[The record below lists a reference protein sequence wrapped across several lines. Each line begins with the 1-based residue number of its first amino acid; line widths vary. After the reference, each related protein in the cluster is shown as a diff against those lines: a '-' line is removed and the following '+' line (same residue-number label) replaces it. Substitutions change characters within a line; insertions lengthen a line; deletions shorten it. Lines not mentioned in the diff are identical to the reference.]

1 MTISRLVFASGDD
14 LLMQAA
20 VQRTQPIPRN
30 TSTCV
35 HSGAQI
41 SVKGKAGLVLPALSR
56 ARDRFL
62 LGICKMLFPRMLCG
76 KSL

>member
-1 MTISRLVFASGDD
+1 MTISRLAFFASGDD

-20 VQRTQPIPRN
+20 VPRTQPIPRN

-41 SVKGKAGLVLPALSR
+41 SIKGKAGFSVLPEWSR
-56 ARDRFL
+56 ARDCML
-62 LGICKMLFPRMLCG
+62 SGIDRG
-76 KSL
+76 RSW